1 MGKVAYKRLKG
12 SRHLRQRLVLATL
25 AGTPVVVEDIRSE
38 ESSPG
43 LRSYEVSLLRLLE
56 SISDDCLV
64 EINETGLFLIIK
76 PSFGMYPIF
85 ADFIIHFTSFA
96 TKTRHF

>member
-1 MGKVAYKRLKG
+1 MAYKRVKG

-25 AGTPVVVEDIRSE
+25 AGTPVVVEEIRSE

-43 LRSYEVSLLRLLE
+43 LRPYEVSLLRLLE

-64 EINETGLFLIIK
+64 EINETGLFFVIK
-76 PSFGMYPIF
+76 LTFRDLSNFCGFHHPYCFNC
-85 ADFIIHFTSFA
+85 
-96 TKTRHF
+96 K